1 MAERSAGHARPW
13 LEIDIGVVEAGLRV
27 TVRGSRGE
35 RPEPGTLGPEV
46 TSERLRA
53 FADNLRSMARKQSP
67 LEEQLEQAQAFHG
80 ALFQGAVQQVLLPL
94 REAAKDGPVLLQL
107 GLTEPLLQAF
117 PWEALCEPRTKRGFL
132 GNSTDML
139 VVRGVASTQPW
150 LPREVQGAVR
160 VRALVPQETH
170 TPALRALQGTLHDSI
185 ASGEVEWLAPI
196 VGPRLQP
203 RYLPELLRR
212 EPMPHILHFLGHG
225 GVKADGTPVLQLVD
239 AEGEERW
246 LEVESL
252 VEQIKASGLH
262 KHLRLIVLDACEGA
276 QPGAFASAAELLAR
290 TGVAA
295 VVAHLWPVRNDV
307 ARLCSSTFYRS
318 LTGANS
324 PQKGDVA
331 LSLHEARRTVLME
344 HGTAEAFSPVLYLRG
359 HDSVLFDFKHR
370 KELKVPAPAPR
381 MDNPLTLALERLL
394 EGPFSLL
401 LGDHW
406 GQQGPALDSF
416 HQRLREE
423 LAHAGVAPPPEHLST
438 SALAQ
443 QYLLRLGE
451 KELDFVFQETLG
463 GEETPPPLLELL
475 ARGSK
480 PGVHVT
486 LLRLPLLERALA
498 EHRPELTL
506 YVIQPPEPGGKRAT
520 VMRREAG
527 GKRWERLARPPA
539 LLDLERELVVLRLY
553 RGYLPPNL
561 HDRPL
566 LTEDDLLLGVHA
578 LEQML
583 PPDLADA
590 LQSALLRHPALLVGL
605 SMFSWDHRML
615 LYRLFGSQALPPGSL
630 AVVEPGGQQE
640 CGLWEEGRG
649 LPGKA
654 PLRNVFEASGE
665 VLTALLEAQGSGGRT
680 S

>member
-1 MAERSAGHARPW
+1 MAERSTGPARPW
-13 LEIDIGVVEAGLRV
+13 LEIDIGAAGAELRT
-27 TVRGSRGE
+27 TVRGCRGE
-35 RPEPGTLGPEV
+35 RPEPETLGPEV

-53 FADNLRSMARKQSP
+53 FADNLRAMAQKQSP
-67 LEEQLEQAQAFHG
+67 LEGQLEQAQAFHG
-80 ALFQGAVQQVLLPL
+80 ALFQGAVQKVLLPL
-94 REAAKDGPVLLQL
+94 REVAKDGPVLLQL
-107 GLTEPLLQAF
+107 GLTEQHLQAF

-132 GNSTDML
+132 GNSTEVL
-139 VVRGVASTQPW
+139 VARGVASTQPW

-170 TPALRALQGTLHDSI
+170 TPALRALQGALHDSI
-185 ASGEVEWLAPI
+185 ASGEVEWLEPLTGA
-196 VGPRLQP
+196 RLQP

-212 EPMPHILHFLGHG
+212 EPLPHILHFLGHG

-239 AEGEERW
+239 EDGEERW

-252 VEQIKASGLH
+252 VEQLKASGLH

-331 LSLHEARRTVLME
+331 LSLHEARRMVLME

-370 KELKVPAPAPR
+370 KELKAPAPTPR
-381 MDNPLTLALERLL
+381 TDNPLALALEPLL
-394 EGPFSLL
+394 EAPFSLL
-401 LGDHW
+401 LGDQW
-406 GQQGPALDSF
+406 GHQRPALEDF

-423 LAHAGVAPPPEHLST
+423 LANTGGAQPPEHLAT

-463 GEETPPPLLELL
+463 DEGTPPPFLGML
-475 ARGSK
+475 ARGAK

-486 LLRLPLLERALA
+486 LLRLPLLEQALA

-539 LLDLERELVVLRLY
+539 MLDLERELVVLRLY

-566 LTEDDLLLGVHA
+566 LTEDDFLLGVHA

-590 LQSALLRHPALLVGL
+590 IQSALLRHPTLLLGL
-605 SMFSWDHRML
+605 SMLSWNHRML
-615 LYRLFGSQALPPGSL
+615 LYRLFGQHALPSGSL
-630 AVVEPGGQQE
+630 AVVEPGGQEE
-640 CGLWEEGRG
+640 CKLWEEGRG

-654 PLRNVFEASGE
+654 PLRNVFETSAE
-665 VLTALLEAQGSGGRT
+665 VLTELLVARGSGQRA

>member
-1 MAERSAGHARPW
+1 VG
-13 LEIDIGVVEAGLRV
+13 AGLQAV
-27 TVRGSRGE
+27 VRGCRGE
-35 RPEPGTLGPEV
+35 KPEPERLGPEV
-46 TSERLRA
+46 TTERLRA
-53 FADNLRSMARKQSP
+53 FAENLRTLARNQSP
-67 LEEQLEQAQAFHG
+67 LEGQLEQAQAFHS
-80 ALFQGAVQQVLLPL
+80 ALFQGAVQKVLLPL
-94 REAAKDGPVLLQL
+94 REASKEGPVLLQL
-107 GLTEPLLQAF
+107 GLHEQLLQSF

-132 GNSTDML
+132 GNSTEVL
-139 VVRGVASTQPW
+139 VARGVASTQPW

-160 VRALVPQETH
+160 VQALVPQETH
-170 TPALRALQGTLHDSI
+170 TPALRALQGALRDSI
-185 ASGEVEWLAPI
+185 ASGEVEWLEPLCGA
-196 VGPRLQP
+196 RLQP

-212 EPMPHILHFLGHG
+212 EPMPHVLHFLGHG

-239 AEGEERW
+239 ADGEERW

-252 VEQIKASGLH
+252 VEQLKASGLH

-307 ARLCSSTFYRS
+307 ARLCSSTFYRA
-318 LTGANS
+318 LTGASS

-331 LSLHEARRTVLME
+331 LSLHESRRMVLME

-370 KELKVPAPAPR
+370 KALTAPAPAPR
-381 MDNPLTLALERLL
+381 TDNPLALALERLL
-394 EGPFSLL
+394 VGPFSLV
-401 LGDHW
+401 LGE
-406 GQQGPALDSF
+406 QGGHPRAALEGF

-423 LAHAGVAPPPEHLST
+423 LSDTGAPPPEHLST

-443 QYLLRLGE
+443 RYLLRLGD
-451 KELDFVFQETLG
+451 KELDFAFQETLG
-463 GEETPPPLLELL
+463 AEEAPPLLEAL
-475 ARGSK
+475 ARGLR
-480 PGVHVT
+480 PGVHLT

-506 YVIQPPEPGGKRAT
+506 YAIQPPEPGGKRAT

-527 GKRWERLARPPA
+527 GKRWERLARPPS

-566 LTEDDLLLGVHA
+566 LTEDDFLLGVHA

-590 LQSALLRHPALLVGL
+590 IQSALLRNPALLLGL
-605 SMFSWDHRML
+605 SMLSWDHRML
-615 LYRLFGSQALPPGSL
+615 LYRLFGQHPLPSGSL
-630 AVVEPGGQQE
+630 AVVEPGAQE
-640 CGLWEEGRG
+640 ECRLWEEGRG

-654 PLRNVFEASGE
+654 PLRNVFEASAE
-665 VLTALLEAQGSGGRT
+665 VLTALLEARGSGGEA